1 MKPLTSH
8 EGLHCANC
16 GMPMQGEFC
25 HACGQSMHS
34 VLKPVH
40 GMLEEAAET
49 LLHIDGRIVHTLP
62 PLLIK
67 PGFLTLE
74 YFSGRRVRYIAP
86 FRLMFV
92 LCLLAFFVCH
102 LQLENSQI
110 TLGTKAVAVNTVD
123 NPFNAATTP
132 AAVKLSLQQRLSD
145 LEQARQA
152 TNAVGGDARR
162 ALDSAEHV
170 LRQQASQRLLVLGVG
185 SLGDA
190 ALNPPSASS
199 SPTPAATGDQP
210 PGGYSKISDSTL
222 ASPSRIDIPWLPAFF
237 NERLS
242 RDADHLKANVFAMKH
257 GGPGRQEAF
266 DRLVG
271 NFFSV
276 LPQTMFVM
284 IPLFALLL
292 KLFYVFRRRLYME
305 HLIVAL
311 HSHAYLFLSLLLG
324 VLISALSSWVA
335 PHASWATHPLT
346 WLEWVLVLW
355 VPAYLLIMQKRVYRQ
370 GWPMT
375 VLKFCCVG
383 WCYLWLL
390 LIALVMAA
398 VLGLAY

>member
-1 MKPLTSH
+1 MKRLTSL

-16 GMPMQGEFC
+16 GVPMQGEFC
-25 HACGQSMHS
+25 HECGQSIHS

-40 GMLEEAAET
+40 GLFEEAAET
-49 LLHIDGRIVHTLP
+49 LFHIDGRIVHTVP
-62 PLLIK
+62 PLLLK

-92 LCLLAFFVCH
+92 LCLLALFVCH
-102 LQLENSQI
+102 LRVENSQI
-110 TLGTKAVAVNTVD
+110 QMNTATKVNVAD
-123 NPFNAATTP
+123 NPFNAAATP
-132 AAVKLSLQQRLSD
+132 AAVKQSLQEKLAS
-145 LEQARQA
+145 LEQARAA
-152 TNAVGGDARR
+152 TNAVGGNAKR

-170 LRQQASQRLLVLGVG
+170 LRQQASQRLLVLGVS
-185 SLGDA
+185 SLGDVT
-190 ALNPPSASS
+190 LNPPAASS
-199 SPTPAATGDQP
+199 SNTPATDDDEGVH
-210 PGGYSKISDSTL
+210 SKISDETL
-222 ASPSRIDIPWLPAFF
+222 SSPTRIDIAWLPSFF

-242 RDADHLKANVFAMKH
+242 HAADHLKANVRAMKH
-257 GGPGRQEAF
+257 DGPGRQEAF
-266 DRLVG
+266 DRLLG

-292 KLFYVFRRRLYME
+292 KLFYVFRRRLYTE

-324 VLISALSSWVA
+324 VLLSALSSWLA
-335 PHASWATHPLT
+335 PHAAWVVHPLT
-346 WLEWVLVLW
+346 WLEWALVLW
-355 VPAYLLIMQKRVYRQ
+355 IPAYLLIMQKRIYRQ

-375 VLKFCCVG
+375 VLKFWCVG
-383 WCYLWLL
+383 WCYFWLL
-390 LIALVMAA
+390 TTALIIAA

>member
-1 MKPLTSH
+1 M
-8 EGLHCANC
+8 
-16 GMPMQGEFC
+16 
-25 HACGQSMHS
+25 
-34 VLKPVH
+34 H
-40 GMLEEAAET
+40 GMIEETVET
-49 LLHIDGRIVHTLP
+49 VMHIDGRIVHTLP
-62 PLLIK
+62 PLLLK

-92 LCLLAFFVCH
+92 LCVLAFFVCH
-102 LQLENSQI
+102 LRIENMNAQI
-110 TLGTKAVAVNTVD
+110 NLGANSAVKAVD

-132 AAVKLSLQQRLSD
+132 TAVKLSLQQKLAD

-152 TNAVGGDARR
+152 TEAVGGSAKK
-162 ALDSAEHV
+162 ALDTAEHT

-185 SLGDA
+185 SLGDV
-190 ALNPPSASS
+190 ALNPPSDTSSPASS
-199 SPTPAATGDQP
+199 ATSEDLH
-210 PGGYSKISDSTL
+210 SKIPDTALTSS
-222 ASPSRIDIPWLPAFF
+222 SHIEIRWLPEFF

-242 RDADHLKANVFAMKH
+242 RDVSHLKANLYAVKH
-257 GGPGRQEAF
+257 DGPGRQEAL
-266 DRLVG
+266 DRLLG

-284 IPLFALLL
+284 IPVFALLL

-311 HSHAYLFLSLLLG
+311 HSHAYLFLSVLLG
-324 VLISALSSWVA
+324 VLINALSSWVA
-335 PHASWATHPLT
+335 PHAAWATHPLT
-346 WLEWVLVLW
+346 WLEWALVLW
-355 VPAYLLIMQKRVYRQ
+355 VPAYLLITQKRVYRQ

-375 VLKFCCVG
+375 VLKFWCVG

-390 LIALVMAA
+390 TGALTMAA

>member
-1 MKPLTSH
+1 M
-8 EGLHCANC
+8 
-16 GMPMQGEFC
+16 
-25 HACGQSMHS
+25 
-34 VLKPVH
+34 
-40 GMLEEAAET
+40 ET
-49 LLHIDGRIVHTLP
+49 VLHIDGRIVHTLP

-92 LCLLAFFVCH
+92 LCLLALFVCH
-102 LQLENSQI
+102 LRVENSQI
-110 TLGTKAVAVNTVD
+110 TLGKNIGANVAINGTD
-123 NPFNAATTP
+123 NPFNAASTP
-132 AAVKLSLQQRLSD
+132 TAVKLSLQQKLAS

-152 TNAVGGDARR
+152 AIAAGGGAQR
-162 ALDSAEHV
+162 ALDSAEHA

-185 SLGDA
+185 SLGDV
-190 ALNPPSASS
+190 ALNPPSGTSS
-199 SPTPAATGDQP
+199 STPAAAPDR
-210 PGGYSKISDSTL
+210 GYSKISDSTL

-242 RDADHLKANVFAMKH
+242 RDADHLKANLLAMKH
-257 GGPGRQEAF
+257 GGPGRQEAIE
-266 DRLVG
+266 RLLG

-284 IPLFALLL
+284 VPLFALLL

-335 PHASWATHPLT
+335 PHAAWVTHPLT

-370 GWPMT
+370 GWTMT

-390 LIALVMAA
+390 TAALIIAA

>member
-16 GMPMQGEFC
+16 GVPMHGEFC
-25 HACGQSMHS
+25 HACGQSTHS
-34 VLKPVH
+34 VLRPVH
-40 GMLEEAAET
+40 GMLEEAMET
-49 LLHIDGRIVHTLP
+49 VLHIDGRIVHTLP

-92 LCLLAFFVCH
+92 LCLLALFVCH
-102 LQLENSQI
+102 LRVENSQI
-110 TLGTKAVAVNTVD
+110 TLGKNIGANVAINGTD
-123 NPFNAATTP
+123 NPFNAASTP
-132 AAVKLSLQQRLSD
+132 AAVKLSLQQKLAS

-152 TNAVGGDARR
+152 AIAAGGGAQR
-162 ALDSAEHV
+162 ALDSAEHA

-185 SLGDA
+185 SLGDV
-190 ALNPPSASS
+190 ALNPPSGTS
-199 SPTPAATGDQP
+199 SPTPAAAPDR
-210 PGGYSKISDSTL
+210 GYSKISDSTL

-242 RDADHLKANVFAMKH
+242 RDADHLKANLLAMKH
-257 GGPGRQEAF
+257 GGPGRQEAIE
-266 DRLVG
+266 RLLG

-284 IPLFALLL
+284 VPLFALLL

-335 PHASWATHPLT
+335 PHAAWVTHPLT

-370 GWPMT
+370 GWTMT

-390 LIALVMAA
+390 TAALIIAA

>member
-1 MKPLTSH
+1 MKLLTSH

-16 GMPMQGEFC
+16 GVPMQGEFC

-40 GMLEEAAET
+40 GMLEEAMET
-49 LLHIDGRIVHTLP
+49 VLHIDGRIVHTLP
-62 PLLIK
+62 PLLLK

-102 LQLENSQI
+102 LRVENSQI
-110 TLGTKAVAVNTVD
+110 TLGTKVAAVNPAD
-123 NPFNAATTP
+123 NPFNAASTP
-132 AAVKLSLQQRLSD
+132 AAVKLSLQQKLAAI
-145 LEQARQA
+145 EEARGA
-152 TNAVGGDARR
+152 TNAVGGNAKR
-162 ALDSAEHV
+162 ALDAAEHV
-170 LRQQASQRLLVLGVG
+170 LRQQASQRLLVLGVS

-190 ALNPPSASS
+190 TLNPPPDTS
-199 SPTPAATGDQP
+199 SPTPAAAGDP
-210 PGGYSKISDSTL
+210 SEDVHSKISDSTL
-222 ASPSRIDIPWLPAFF
+222 SSPSRIEIPWLPAFF

-242 RDADHLKANVFAMKH
+242 HGADHLKANVRAMKH
-257 GGPGRQEAF
+257 DGPGRQEAF
-266 DRLVG
+266 DRLTG

-311 HSHAYLFLSLLLG
+311 HSHAYLFLSVMLG
-324 VLISALSSWVA
+324 VLISAISSWVA
-335 PHASWATHPLT
+335 PHAAWVTHLLT

-355 VPAYLLIMQKRVYRQ
+355 VPGYLLIMQKRIYRQ

-375 VLKFCCVG
+375 VLKFWCVG

-390 LIALVMAA
+390 TAALSIAA